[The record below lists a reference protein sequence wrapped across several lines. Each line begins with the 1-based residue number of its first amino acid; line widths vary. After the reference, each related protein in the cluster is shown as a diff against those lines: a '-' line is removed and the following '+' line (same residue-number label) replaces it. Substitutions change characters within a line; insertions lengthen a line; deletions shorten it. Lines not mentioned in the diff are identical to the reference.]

1 MRDTRVKV
9 AVREKPSVVPATMAL
24 VAAAMLLAGCNTFSG
39 MGQDLQSAGKSVE
52 RTAERT
58 K

>member
-1 MRDTRVKV
+1 
-9 AVREKPSVVPATMAL
+9 MAL